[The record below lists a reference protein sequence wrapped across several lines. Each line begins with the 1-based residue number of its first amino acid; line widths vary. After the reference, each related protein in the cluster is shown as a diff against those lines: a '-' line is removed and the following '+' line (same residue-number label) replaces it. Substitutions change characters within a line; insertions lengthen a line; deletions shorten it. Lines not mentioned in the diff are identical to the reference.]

1 MDKNLDNTI
10 IVEFGAGKGGL
21 TEEINKKNKD
31 KNVYILLERSGVRFK
46 KENKKQNNNF
56 NSIRFKT
63 DIINFN
69 LNYIDNLDK
78 ITKEEK
84 QKKLLEEKGYNIIG
98 IAKHICG
105 CAFDISLTS
114 IFNYSQQEKIK
125 GLVMAT

>member
-1 MDKNLDNTI
+1 MDKNSDNTI

-78 ITKEEK
+78 IIKKEG
-84 QKKLLEEKGYNIIG
+84 QKKYLNKKVII
-98 IAKHICG
+98 
-105 CAFDISLTS
+105 L
-114 IFNYSQQEKIK
+114 
-125 GLVMAT
+125 